1 MYFTNAFDPRVSPSL
16 LAQLYLTRLMR
27 NMASHEWTASPR
39 LLIPRQAQQ
48 VSILWSLRIRRRL
61 TQLTTSQT
69 GSNRDGQK
77 NTSVSQLIST
87 LAPTFLISVAIFLV
101 FLVLSRRLFRVYQ
114 PRTYL
119 ASLRRRQLSP
129 KQSKG
134 IFGWLKEYSGMD
146 DDFVLAHASIDNYL
160 WLRLFKILALMT
172 FVGCL
177 ITWPVLF
184 PVNATGG
191 GGQQGLDILSFSNV
205 TPGPRYYAQTFVAWA
220 FLSWVMFMIT
230 RELIYATKLRQ
241 QYLTSPFESSRISTR
256 TVLFVNV
263 PEELRNEERLR
274 KEYAG
279 VRAVWLV
286 SVPKELDE
294 KVDDRDKAATKLENS
309 EVKLLKNYV
318 KRQMKQEKKAK
329 KKGDVEEAAT
339 PVRDGERN
347 QIDVHKKDIPSHR
360 LPVLKFLPFG
370 KKVLSIDWSRNELQ
384 RLIPEV
390 ERGQRDARNDR
401 SNVQGACF
409 IEFESVDAARAVFR
423 KSGKKSKVKM
433 TPAELGPHPDNVVSY
448 YRALGGVRTRKLTW
462 PNPDL
467 EKHRQVPRHHQ
478 GT

>member
-1 MYFTNAFDPRVSPSL
+1 M
-16 LAQLYLTRLMR
+16 
-27 NMASHEWTASPR
+27 
-39 LLIPRQAQQ
+39 
-48 VSILWSLRIRRRL
+48 
-61 TQLTTSQT
+61 
-69 GSNRDGQK
+69 
-77 NTSVSQLIST
+77 IST
-87 LAPTFLISVAIFLV
+87 LAPTFLISVAILLV
-101 FLVLSRRLFRVYQ
+101 FLVLSRRLARVYQ

-129 KQSKG
+129 KQSSG

-160 WLRLFKILALMT
+160 WLRMFKILALMC

-191 GGQQGLDILSFSNV
+191 GGQSGLDILTFSNV
-205 TPGPRYYAQTFVAWA
+205 NPGPRYYAQTFVAWA
-220 FLSWVMFMIT
+220 FLSWVMFMIS

-274 KEYAG
+274 KEYDG

-286 SVPKELDE
+286 SVPEELDE

-309 EVKLLKNYV
+309 EVKLLKNFV
-318 KRQMKQEKKAK
+318 KKQLKKEKKEK
-329 KKGDVEEAAT
+329 KKGGSEGVTD
-339 PVRDGERN
+339 VRDSERN
-347 QIDVHKKDIPSHR
+347 EIVLDKKDRPTHR

-370 KKVLSIDWSRNELQ
+370 KKVDSCDWSRSELQ

-390 ERGQRDARNDR
+390 ERGQESARHDR
-401 SNVQGACF
+401 SQVQGACF

-433 TPAELGPHPDNVVSY
+433 TPAELGPHPDNVVSSTIDLLEW
-448 YRALGGVRTRKLTW
+448 RFEADRNTRFGKTRSSHSPPRRHSASSAQHSSGSSASSGPSLSPSLVRSVILM
-462 PNPDL
+462 
-467 EKHRQVPRHHQ
+467 
-478 GT
+478 